1 MVILPS
7 EYSTSLVSK
16 QIVNTVCYINK
27 VLIDIIHC
35 CAVALRNALEQ
46 NMLHFF
52 KGYEGGYFVDF
63 FFYDYCADVCFFYHV
78 F

>member
-35 CAVALRNALEQ
+35 CAVALKNACEQ
-46 NMLHFF
+46 NMLH
-52 KGYEGGYFVDF
+52 
-63 FFYDYCADVCFFYHV
+63 V